1 MRRIS
6 AVIAAAVLALAAAIA
21 PGAQAAPGDTGLAVG
36 GLRQVGRWITDA
48 TGRVVVLHGVN
59 QVFKVA
65 PYEPSA
71 DGFGDDDA
79 AFLAANGFDAVR
91 VGVIWAAVE
100 PQPGVYDD
108 NYLDS
113 IDDTVRTLAAHG
125 IVSLLDFHQ
134 DQYNEKFQGEGAPA
148 WAVPPS
154 STPNPALGF
163 PYNYLLNPAEW
174 QVWDRFWNNDKAP
187 DGVGLQ
193 DHLAHAW
200 AHVAQRFAGDQAVA
214 GYEVLNEPWPGTLGE
229 VCAAPLVGCRAFD
242 AGKLTAFYKRI
253 DHAIRTVDP
262 THTVYVEPNALFT
275 QSSTTGL
282 GAIGDPRAG
291 FAYHV
296 YCLSESFFQKETL
309 CPQLDE
315 LSVSSANR
323 YATNHRMP
331 PLLTEFGATTDLA
344 NISEMV
350 QLADKYRTG
359 WLEWAYTGNDKTSSS
374 PDGQALVLDPSEP
387 PTGDNVLTDKL
398 TALATPYP
406 QVVAGT
412 PTSWSF
418 SSGVF
423 RLDYSTTRATGLGR
437 FGAGAQTEVAVPAIQ
452 FPSGYQVTATGAT
465 VTSAPDAPE
474 LVLSAAPGATTIQVT
489 VRSR

>member
-1 MRRIS
+1 MRRIC
-6 AVIAAAVLALAAAIA
+6 AAAIA
-21 PGAQAAPGDTGLAVG
+21 AGLCLAALLTPSGAQAASGDTGLAVG
-36 GLRQVGRWITDA
+36 GLSQVGRWITDSS
-48 TGRVVVLHGVN
+48 GRVVVLHGVN

-100 PQPGVYDD
+100 PQPGQYDD
-108 NYLDS
+108 AYLDS
-113 IDDTVRTLAAHG
+113 IAATVRTLAAHG

-154 STPNPALGF
+154 SAPNPALGF
-163 PYNYLLNPAEW
+163 PYNYLFNPAEW
-174 QVWDRFWNNDKAP
+174 QVWDRFWNNYKAP
-187 DGVGLQ
+187 DGIGLQ
-193 DHLAHAW
+193 DHLAAAW

-214 GYEVLNEPWPGTLGE
+214 GYEVLNEPWPGTLAE
-229 VCAAPLVGCRAFD
+229 ICATPQVGCRAFD

-253 DHAIRTVDP
+253 DAAVRTADS
-262 THTVYVEPNALFT
+262 THTVYVEPNPLFT

-282 GAIGDPRAG
+282 GTVGTRTG
-291 FAYHV
+291 FSYHV
-296 YCLSESFFQKETL
+296 YCSSESFFQSSL
-309 CPQLDE
+309 GCRQQDE
-315 LSVSSANR
+315 LTVSAANR

-344 NISEMV
+344 NLSEMV

-359 WLEWAYTGNDKTSSS
+359 WLEWAYSGNDITSSS
-374 PDGQALVLDPSEP
+374 PSGQALVLDPSRP
-387 PTGDNVLTDKL
+387 PTGTNVLTDKL
-398 TALATPYP
+398 RALATPYP

-418 SSGVF
+418 TNGVF
-423 RLDYSTTRATGLGR
+423 RLVYATTHATGFGR
-437 FGAGAQTEVAVPAIQ
+437 FGAGAQTDISVPAIE
-452 FPSGYQVTATGAT
+452 FPSGYTVAASGAT
-465 VTSAPDAPE
+465 VTSAPDAPV
-474 LVLSAAPGATTIQVT
+474 LVLSALPGALAVRVT
-489 VRSR
+489 VSPR